1 MSPWYCDARD
11 NRKCE
16 NQDMA
21 KRPSSSKEKSANQG
35 RKSDAEEE
43 DVGEGLSEEETVEVH
58 ERRHLRAVVIHEI
71 IRNEGEGELKRS
83 ASALWWSGLA
93 AGLAIGFS
101 FLAEA
106 VLEHQLPKSDWSGL
120 VANLGYPVGFLIV
133 ILSRQQ
139 LFTEN
144 TLTAV
149 LPVIYRRESVWFWV
163 LMRLWGIVLAANI
176 LGCIIF
182 AGFLAYSG
190 VVSPEVENALLGI
203 ADKMMGDPA
212 GTMLVKGIVSGWL
225 IASLVWMAPS
235 AESSEFFVIVFITYL
250 MAIAECT
257 HVVAGSVD
265 AAYLLFEGRAALSD
279 VLTVFFFPTLI
290 GNVLG
295 GTILF
300 AVLSYAQVR
309 DEIEEPQEEDGPPQP
324 EVPEPARAKKR

>member
-1 MSPWYCDARD
+1 
-11 NRKCE
+11 
-16 NQDMA
+16 MA
-21 KRPSSSKEKSANQG
+21 KRPSSPKATAAKDKAASQA
-35 RKSDAEEE
+35 RKSDADNQELG
-43 DVGEGLSEEETVEVH
+43 DGLSEEETEEVH
-58 ERRHLRAVVIHEI
+58 QRRHLRAVVIHEI
-71 IRNEGEGELKRS
+71 IRTEGEGELKRS

-101 FLAEA
+101 FLGEA

-120 VANLGYPVGFLIV
+120 VSNLGYPIGFLIV

-149 LPVIYRRESVWFWV
+149 LPVIYRGGGIWFWV
-163 LMRLWGIVLAANI
+163 LLRLWAIVLAANVV
-176 LGCIIF
+176 GCVIF

-190 VVSPEVENALLGI
+190 VVSPEVENTLLAIG
-203 ADKMMGDPA
+203 DKMMGDPA
-212 GTMLVKGIVSGWL
+212 STMLVKGIVSGWL

-235 AESSEFFVIVFITYL
+235 AESAEFFVIVAITYI
-250 MAIAECT
+250 MAISDCT

-265 AAYLLFEGRAALSD
+265 AAYLLFEGRAALAD
-279 VLTVFFFPTLI
+279 VVTVFFLPTLA

-300 AVLSYAQVR
+300 AVLSYAQVK
-309 DEIEEPQEEDGPPQP
+309 DEIEEQP
-324 EVPEPARAKKR
+324 EENESPRSAPKPEPPRGKRVAE